1 MTFAETALCGL
12 WGGISCAVLSNLALF
27 LLGYTSFPF
36 VLCHTFT
43 AAFAHITLRRYKK
56 RNEKTPYTIEI
67 FLWAGVWSAV
77 SNAVSGNIIS
87 SILYNS
93 AATPQITYAIQGIYI
108 ATGNLTFAKYMA
120 GTLTNLADK
129 IINAVVSFAGYKI
142 ARAWN

>member
-1 MTFAETALCGL
+1 M
-12 WGGISCAVLSNLALF
+12 
-27 LLGYTSFPF
+27 LGYTSFPF
-36 VLCHTFT
+36 VLCHILT

-77 SNAVSGNIIS
+77 SNAVSGN
-87 SILYNS
+87 
-93 AATPQITYAIQGIYI
+93 
-108 ATGNLTFAKYMA
+108 LTFAKYME

-129 IINAVVSFAGYKI
+129 IISAVVSFAGYKI